1 LNENGVWV
9 DPTGGVWRQA
19 GDLGNVWHP
28 QQIDMAN
35 MNAANS
41 IKELSDYAAPA
52 PPMIPD
58 YER

>member
-1 LNENGVWV
+1 MWV